1 MLKYTDV
8 QNETIGDHG
17 TTTRRP
23 PFGLP
28 FGVSKPSDCKVL
40 VVSSWSEP
48 AGDRAAIMAWECGEV
63 IAYRCPT
70 IIYLK
75 QHAQTNQINYLKLR
89 FFKKPGESRAKSV
102 DQDAKKVYPSINPLR
117 SLQSLSCPSTSPPT
131 LGGKPKIRSLSCLE
145 TCKIVVIPP

>member
-1 MLKYTDV
+1 MKQLETMEPPRAGRRLGYRLGY
-8 QNETIGDHG
+8 QNRVTARYLWSHHGQNQLEIG
-17 TTTRRP
+17 
-23 PFGLP
+23 LQ
-28 FGVSKPSDCKVL
+28 
-40 VVSSWSEP
+40 SWP
-48 AGDRAAIMAWECGEV
+48 GNVNLCQMV
-63 IAYRCPT
+63 AYRCPP

-145 TCKIVVIPP
+145 TCKIVVIPT